1 MSNPY
6 ARDPLGVDL
15 RGLHVRV
22 DWAPADRWIE
32 CATSSAGL
40 IGILT
45 GLTDESTGDR
55 IVERVLD
62 GAVSPEEVAAAAYDL
77 IGQAVPYRWWKT
89 VRLLALS
96 TRDDI
101 AGHLT
106 LEGVDPRRLTV
117 AQWCAAV
124 YVLVTRSADGKDKFK
139 VDVAFDDPPPGVA
152 ENAVAS
158 QADFD
163 EMVAQ
168 SRALPGQK

>member
-15 RGLHVRV
+15 KGLHVRV

-32 CATSSAGL
+32 CTTSSAGL

-45 GLTDESTGDR
+45 GLTDEETGDR
-55 IVERVLD
+55 LVERVLD
-62 GAVSPEEVAAAAYDL
+62 GAVSPEEVASAAYGL

-124 YVLVTRSADGKDKFK
+124 YVLVTRNADGKERFK
-139 VDVAFDDPPPGVA
+139 VDVAFDDPPAGVVDNDWMN
-152 ENAVAS
+152 EEDFNA
-158 QADFD
+158 
-163 EMVAQ
+163 MVAQ
-168 SRALPGQK
+168 ARSVPGQK

>member
-6 ARDPLGVDL
+6 ARDPLGIDL
-15 RGLHVRV
+15 KGLHVRV

-32 CATSSAGL
+32 CTTSSAGL

-45 GLTDESTGDR
+45 GLTDDETGDR
-55 IVERVLD
+55 LVERVL
-62 GAVSPEEVAAAAYDL
+62 GGTVSPEEVATAAYDL

-106 LEGVDPRRLTV
+106 LEGVDPRTLTV

-124 YVLVTRSADGKDKFK
+124 YVLVTRNADGKDRFK
-139 VDVAFDDPPPGVA
+139 VDVAFDDPPPGVVDNDWMN
-152 ENAVAS
+152 E
-158 QADFD
+158 ADFND
-163 EMVAQ
+163 MVAQ
-168 SRALPGQK
+168 ARSVPGQK

>member
-15 RGLHVRV
+15 KGLHVRV

-32 CATSSAGL
+32 CTTSSAGL

-45 GLTDESTGDR
+45 GLTDDETGDR
-55 IVERVLD
+55 LVERVL
-62 GAVSPEEVAAAAYDL
+62 GGTVSPEEVATAAYDL
-77 IGQAVPYRWWKT
+77 IGQAVPYPWWKT

-124 YVLVTRSADGKDKFK
+124 YVLVTRNGDEKERFK
-139 VDVAFDDPPPGVA
+139 VNVAFDDPPAGVV
-152 ENAVAS
+152 EDAVAS